1 MSDDIEEDKANLS
14 TDVTAGGS
22 PNVAKQP
29 LVRRKK
35 RPAIAAKKAA
45 MRKGKKLNPTEL
57 RAGAAG
63 LRLTNKETP
72 EIVEKMRKKA
82 QSFNERL
89 RPIVTEIIEGGV
101 TSPRQI
107 SLALNKR
114 QILTAKNTKWQLTT
128 VQNLLNKLGIK
139 PQKANEE

>member
-1 MSDDIEEDKANLS
+1 MSDDIADDKANLS
-14 TDVTAGGS
+14 EGVTISDGPKEATL
-22 PNVAKQP
+22 PP
-29 LVRRKK
+29 VRRKK

-45 MRKGKKLNPTEL
+45 MLKGKKRNPTEL
-57 RAGAAG
+57 RAGAAE
-63 LRLTNKETP
+63 LRLANKETP
-72 EIVEKMRKKA
+72 EIVEKMRKRA
-82 QSFNERL
+82 EGFNERL
-89 RPIVTEIIEGGV
+89 RPIVTQIIEGGV

-139 PQKANEE
+139 PGKISP